1 MHSRCSFGEVNSSNA
16 EFDLFISAIKT
27 RVALKTKCLGTC
39 QHRICFEVARTHRA
53 IQDALNGYPD
63 PMISSQSR
71 IKIVAERTL

>member
-27 RVALKTKCLGTC
+27 RVALKTKCLSTC
-39 QHRICFEVARTHRA
+39 QHRNRFEVSRTHCA

-63 PMISSQSR
+63 LTISWQSR
-71 IKIVAERTL
+71 IKIVADRTL